1 MAEVAFWKTFG
12 EKRAFFGS
20 KLPTSATLRS
30 SDMKNTF
37 PRKQD
42 NNGLKEEA
50 SSTSERKARSPK
62 LCREHELFYIQK

>member
-1 MAEVAFWKTFG
+1 MAEVVLLEDFWR
-12 EKRAFFGS
+12 EKGFFGS

-37 PRKQD
+37 SRKQD